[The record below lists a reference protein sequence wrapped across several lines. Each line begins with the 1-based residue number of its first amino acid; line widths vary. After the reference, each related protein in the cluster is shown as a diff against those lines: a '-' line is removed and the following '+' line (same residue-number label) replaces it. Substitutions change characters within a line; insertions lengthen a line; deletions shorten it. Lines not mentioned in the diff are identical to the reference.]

1 MFLDVNAVAI
11 FVVIDEGV
19 GNVPDTIVH
28 GEDVRLYLFES
39 CGVLK
44 SGVRPFVVSRIGDA
58 CNEIV
63 ELDKAT
69 SVMVF
74 RTGVV
79 RGGEG
84 NEPKNREEVV
94 QNHKGRRAGAKIR
107 VGWIRLEK
115 SLHIYMYSKAP
126 QINGV
131 VCEGVQM
138 HTQ

>member
-19 GNVPDTIVH
+19 GNFPDTIVH

-39 CGVLK
+39 CGVLNG
-44 SGVRPFVVSRIGDA
+44 GVRPFVVNRIGDA

-69 SVMVF
+69 GVKVF

-84 NEPKNREEVV
+84 
-94 QNHKGRRAGAKIR
+94 
-107 VGWIRLEK
+107 
-115 SLHIYMYSKAP
+115 
-126 QINGV
+126 
-131 VCEGVQM
+131 
-138 HTQ
+138 